1 LRFNRND
8 QRSRSSK
15 AYGRSARALLASVA
29 VASLAACNFAPP
41 YTKPTLPTPPPTAYK
56 EMGPWTPAVPAD
68 DAPRN
73 QWWLVYNDKTLSD
86 LETKLLAGNPDL
98 AAALH
103 RYDQATALERQAA
116 AAQYPQIGS
125 DATATA
131 NRESPRAPLRLQSG
145 KNNFANNVIGGTAS
159 YELDLWGRVRNLVA
173 AGKAEAQASR
183 ADIGTTRLLLQAE
196 LADDYL
202 NLRGLDA
209 QLRVLV
215 RTGADFQKALDLT
228 KERFGGGVDPAL
240 DVDEAETQLAT
251 AQAQLAD
258 LTAQRALVEHAIAV
272 LVGVPASSFGL
283 TPIDSVPTPPAVPVS
298 APSVL
303 LQRRPDVAAAER
315 RVFAANAQIGVAR
328 SAFFPTISLQAGG
341 GFEDSGGV
349 NLLSASNS
357 FWTIGPALALTL
369 FDGGLRRG
377 KVDEARAVLNQA
389 ADAYKSTVLTA
400 FQEVEDNLALCNDLA
415 VEADREAEAVRS
427 ARAAEALALY
437 QYEQGQTNYLNVIT
451 AQNFTLT
458 AEETEL
464 QVTARRLQ
472 ASVDLVRA
480 LGGDW
485 QGTSEKVP
493 AHT

>member
-1 LRFNRND
+1 MGDGMTPR
-8 QRSRSSK
+8 
-15 AYGRSARALLASVA
+15 GRGVRALAASVA

-73 QWWLVYNDKTLSD
+73 QWWLVYSDKTLND
-86 LETKLLAGNPDL
+86 LETKLLASNPDL

-103 RYDQATALERQAA
+103 RYDQASALERQAA

-125 DATATA
+125 QASATA
-131 NRESPRAPLRLQSG
+131 NKESANRPLRLPGGNS
-145 KNNFANNVIGGTAS
+145 NYADNIVGGTAS

-173 AGKAEAQASR
+173 AGKAEAQASK
-183 ADIGTTRLLLQAE
+183 ADIGTTRLMLQAE

-209 QLRVLV
+209 QVRVLE
-215 RTGADFQKALDLT
+215 RTVADYQKALDLT
-228 KERFGGGVDPAL
+228 QERFSGGADPAL
-240 DVDEAETQLAT
+240 DVDEAQTQLET

-258 LTAQRALVEHAIAV
+258 FKAQRALVEHAVAT

-283 TPIDSVPTPPAVPVS
+283 SPIDSVPTPPLVPVS

-328 SAFFPTISLQAGG
+328 AAFYPTISLQAGG
-341 GFEDSGGV
+341 GFEDAGGV

-357 FWTIGPALALTL
+357 FWTIGPALALTV
-369 FDGGLRRG
+369 FDGGRRRA

-400 FQEVEDNLALCNDLA
+400 FQEVEDNLALCNNLA
-415 VEADREAEAVRS
+415 VEANREAAAVRS
-427 ARAAEALALY
+427 ARAAEELALY
-437 QYEQGQTNYLNVIT
+437 QYEQGETDYLNVIT

-458 AEETEL
+458 AEEAEL
-464 QVTARRLQ
+464 QVTTRRLQ

-485 QGTSEKVP
+485 KGPSEPLPKIQS
-493 AHT
+493 